1 MTVTNAF
8 LTTSSESAF
17 LPLHPFGGISLIERA
32 LLNLQRAGVRTCV
45 VLAGPGQSEQLQG
58 AIEKNRQI
66 TVPIVWLDKEA
77 GARGHCADVQSDS
90 YVLSYDMIFRPALLE
105 EIARQEG
112 RCKSPDV
119 QRLDYGP
126 VLVSSDRLS
135 SVLGDE
141 GFTNGSGDKGPRAS
155 TASGCGRDFYHRLGR
170 GDILWKLEKKF
181 LLALENPRDGIVDH
195 YFNRKIS
202 RFVTRQ
208 IVTTQVTPN
217 QVTALAFTIGLL
229 GAGCFLFGHY
239 TGTVAG
245 AILLQIS
252 TILDCVD
259 GEIARVKMLET
270 DFGEW
275 LDVTL
280 DTIVHIAVFL
290 CIGVAVWKQNA
301 ITVAPHLG
309 GILALGAAIAFPLV
323 TLAERTEEQGRR
335 RAGWEDAL
343 LEKLVAGLTSRDY
356 SLLVLLCAVF
366 GTLAWFLWAAAAGA
380 HVFWFVLAF
389 LLWKAGRFTKLFHST

>member
-1 MTVTNAF
+1 MIVTNAF
-8 LTTSSESAF
+8 LTTSGESAF
-17 LPLHPFGGISLIERA
+17 QPLHSFGGISLIERA
-32 LLNLQRAGVRTCV
+32 LLNVQRVGVKTCF
-45 VLAGPGQSEQLQG
+45 VLAGPGQSKHLQG
-58 AIEKNRQI
+58 AIERNPQI
-66 TVPIVWLDKEA
+66 TVPIVWFGKESEV
-77 GARGHCADVQSDS
+77 REHCGDVQSDS

-105 EIARQEG
+105 EIARQEEQ
-112 RCKSPDV
+112 CTSADV
-119 QRLDYGP
+119 QRLEDGP
-126 VLVSSDRLS
+126 VLVSSNRLS
-135 SVLGDE
+135 SVLEDE
-141 GFTNGSGDKGPRAS
+141 AFTTGSGDKGTRAS
-155 TASGCGRDFYHRLGR
+155 TAAGRGRDFYHRLGR
-170 GDILWKLEKKF
+170 GDILWKLEKEF

-208 IVTTQVTPN
+208 ILSTQVTPN
-217 QVTALAFTIGLL
+217 QVTVLAFTTGML
-229 GAGCFLFGHY
+229 GAGCFLLGHY

-280 DTIVHIAVFL
+280 DTLVHIAVFL
-290 CIGVAVWKQNA
+290 CVGVAVWKQDA
-301 ITVAPHLG
+301 ITAAPLLG

-323 TLAERTEEQGRR
+323 TLAERTEEQGWR

-366 GTLAWFLWAAAAGA
+366 GTLAWFLLAAAVGA
-380 HVFWFVLAF
+380 HVFWVVLVF
-389 LLWKAGRFTKLFHST
+389 LLWKAGRFTKLFCSH